1 MKPIRCM
8 IVEDE
13 LMARLSLE
21 KLCKK
26 IEQLEVTGVF
36 ENALDAFEKLQSEKI
51 DLLFLDIQMP
61 GMTGLDLLD
70 QLPYLPLVI
79 FTTSNTEYAFDAYE
93 YDVTDFLKKPIAMPR
108 LLKAM
113 EKVNQR
119 LDQLN
124 DVAASSAHTE
134 IYIKTDGRF
143 IRIPFSEIF
152 FFENVGDYIKA
163 VTTMGNFIFYST
175 IKALDQKISN
185 PRFLKVHRSFIVNL
199 DKIKD
204 IEDNTLV
211 IEKSVI
217 PISRAHKNLLLQ
229 SINIL

>member
-1 MKPIRCM
+1 
-8 IVEDE
+8 
-13 LMARLSLE
+13 
-21 KLCKK
+21 
-26 IEQLEVTGVF
+26 
-36 ENALDAFEKLQSEKI
+36 
-51 DLLFLDIQMP
+51 MP

-119 LDQLN
+119 LDGLN

-217 PISRAHKNLLLQ
+217 PISRAHKIFFCKA
-229 SINIL
+229 SIFFSRARKGHDYCFKLPWAYILTSAMPPSSLYVMCWPFFCPSR

>member
-93 YDVTDFLKKPIAMPR
+93 YDVTGFLKKPIA
-108 LLKAM
+108 
-113 EKVNQR
+113 
-119 LDQLN
+119 
-124 DVAASSAHTE
+124 
-134 IYIKTDGRF
+134 
-143 IRIPFSEIF
+143 IPFSEIF